1 MDDIFRRETAARFV
15 PRDHEAKEPP
25 MMMILILLALLVF
38 VFVAL
43 LPMWDYNAQWGY
55 VPSGG
60 AGLLVLIITLLLIAG
75 RLG

>member
-1 MDDIFRRETAARFV
+1 M
-15 PRDHEAKEPP
+15 PLLL
-25 MMMILILLALLVF
+25 LIVVF
-38 VFVAL
+38 FLFVAL

-60 AGLLVLIITLLLIAG
+60 AGLLVIILTLLLISG

>member
-1 MDDIFRRETAARFV
+1 MT
-15 PRDHEAKEPP
+15 
-25 MMMILILLALLVF
+25 LILLAVLVF

-43 LPMWDYNAQWGY
+43 LPMWDYNSRWGY

-60 AGLLVLIITLLLIAG
+60 VGLLVAVVMLLIIAG

>member
-1 MDDIFRRETAARFV
+1 MS
-15 PRDHEAKEPP
+15 
-25 MMMILILLALLVF
+25 LILLAVLVF

-60 AGLLVLIITLLLIAG
+60 AGLLVVIVMLLVIAG

>member
-1 MDDIFRRETAARFV
+1 MS
-15 PRDHEAKEPP
+15 
-25 MMMILILLALLVF
+25 LILLAVLVF

-43 LPMWDYNAQWGY
+43 LPMWDYNSQWGY

-60 AGLLVLIITLLLIAG
+60 VGLLVAVVMLLIIAG

>member
-1 MDDIFRRETAARFV
+1 MS
-15 PRDHEAKEPP
+15 
-25 MMMILILLALLVF
+25 LILLIILFFL
-38 VFVAL
+38 FVAL

-60 AGLLVLIITLLLIAG
+60 AGLLVIILTLLLVAG

>member
-1 MDDIFRRETAARFV
+1 MT
-15 PRDHEAKEPP
+15 
-25 MMMILILLALLVF
+25 LLLLAVLVF
-38 VFVAL
+38 AFVAL

-60 AGLLVLIITLLLIAG
+60 TGLLVVVLTLLLIAG

>member
-1 MDDIFRRETAARFV
+1 MT
-15 PRDHEAKEPP
+15 
-25 MMMILILLALLVF
+25 LILLAVLVF

-60 AGLLVLIITLLLIAG
+60 VGLLVAILTLLIIAG

>member
-1 MDDIFRRETAARFV
+1 MT
-15 PRDHEAKEPP
+15 
-25 MMMILILLALLVF
+25 LILLAVLVF

-60 AGLLVLIITLLLIAG
+60 AGLLVAIVMLLIIAG

>member
-1 MDDIFRRETAARFV
+1 MT
-15 PRDHEAKEPP
+15 
-25 MMMILILLALLVF
+25 LILLAVLVF

-43 LPMWDYNAQWGY
+43 LPMWDYNSQWGY

-60 AGLLVLIITLLLIAG
+60 AGLLVVIVMLLLIAG

>member
-1 MDDIFRRETAARFV
+1 MS
-15 PRDHEAKEPP
+15 
-25 MMMILILLALLVF
+25 LILLAVLVF

-43 LPMWDYNAQWGY
+43 LPMWDYNSQWGY

-60 AGLLVLIITLLLIAG
+60 AGLLVVIVMLLLIAG

>member
-1 MDDIFRRETAARFV
+1 
-15 PRDHEAKEPP
+15 
-25 MMMILILLALLVF
+25 MMMILILLAVLVF

-43 LPMWDYNAQWGY
+43 LPIWDYNSQWGY

-60 AGLLVLIITLLLIAG
+60 TGLLVIIITLLLIAG